1 MINRAL
7 PYLRSLNVSVQS
19 RFLFVVITILIFSS
33 ATGFGGYV
41 IFSKNMFQD
50 MYDLHVNPILHLN
63 EMKNIYTIN
72 TLDTIDEMLS
82 GHVSADDAKDIL
94 KLAQNLVKKEWQS
107 YSSISKSKNH
117 HLNLFTH
124 AAKKQLL
131 AEGQKAFETVQQ
143 GINELMDAIE
153 TNNRTAIPDLLSQQI
168 RPVIINTI
176 DLLNDMIEFEAA
188 SIQYGTDFMQQHFNR
203 LISIVLPIFLLG
215 FALIFIFVRFIL
227 SNIRDITQQLSHSQ
241 QELSEANLLLEHRVE
256 KRTREIQAAKEQFES
271 LVENM
276 GDSFVVYRYD
286 PNGIVFYVNSSV
298 KSVFGMS
305 REDILG
311 TDWSKSIQWSR
322 NSLARSQEKTMKLL
336 TGKTAFVQNELS
348 FIHPDGQE
356 RFIRTSDHV
365 VCDKMDQVASIDGF
379 LEDITLSRQTKMEKR
394 QGEEALLVANQNLTR
409 SVALA
414 KEMAQKADSAN
425 KAKSEF
431 LANMSHEIRTP
442 MNAIIGMSSLAMQMD
457 LEEKTCNYI
466 SKVHQSAESLLGILN
481 DILDFSKIESG
492 KMDLE
497 NINFRLEDVMLNLL
511 NIIGIKAGKKGL
523 EMMYNITPGIPT
535 ALMGDPMRLG
545 QIMLNL
551 CNNAVK
557 FTDRGGEIIV
567 SVSMEED
574 NDKGNQ
580 VRLQFSV
587 KDSGIGMSGKEQ
599 QNLFQPFNQ
608 ADSSVT
614 RKYGGTGLGLSISK
628 QLAQMMEGRM
638 WVESEPGTGSTFY
651 FTVLLG
657 QQEEQPASFRIED
670 QGVESLHVLI
680 VDDNETSRD
689 ILTEQL
695 CSYNVTCDQAHSGE
709 AALTML
715 KQMDDHDAYDLV
727 LMDWCMP
734 GLDGIE
740 TARLIQSE
748 TGLGHIPTIIMI
760 SAYDRLQIHKAV
772 KNLKLADFLAKPI
785 TPSKLHNAILRAMGY
800 KTIESDQS
808 ANSHEKVIQAIDE
821 LRGARVL
828 LVEDNE
834 INQELAMEL
843 LMNNGI
849 RVDCASN
856 GQQALE
862 RLGQKHYDGV
872 LMDCQMPVMDGYTAT
887 EKIRQNP
894 GFEKLPVIAMTA
906 HAMVGDRQKSLDAGM
921 NDYISKPLNVD
932 RMFMT
937 MARWIVPVE
946 PAPKSAV
953 NPPDKNVEPGIPNI
967 PGIDIEAG
975 LKVTQNNVKLYR
987 KLLLKFLDKQA
998 DFAETFK
1005 NAWESN
1011 DLQAARLAA
1020 HTLKGVAGNLGM
1032 IDIRTCASTLEKA
1045 VKEAAENVDTLLD
1058 DVSAKLKPVLTG
1070 LQTFQEGSFVE
1081 KANADDIVEFYRINP
1096 LLAELGNYLGENDTK
1111 SIAVAKKLIPF
1122 FRDTKHDGS
1131 FEQIMQAIMDY
1142 DFEQAEKNLQELALI
1157 IKHAAGL
1164 VP

>member
-1 MINRAL
+1 
-7 PYLRSLNVSVQS
+7 
-19 RFLFVVITILIFSS
+19 
-33 ATGFGGYV
+33 
-41 IFSKNMFQD
+41 

-63 EMKNIYTIN
+63 EIKNIYTIN

-82 GHVSADDAKDIL
+82 GHISADDAKDIL
-94 KLAQNLVKKEWQS
+94 KLAQNLVKKEWRS
-107 YSSISKSKNH
+107 YNVIAKSEKH
-117 HLNLFTH
+117 HHNLFNH
-124 AAKKQLL
+124 ASKKQLL
-131 AEGQKAFETVQQ
+131 DEGQETFETVQQ
-143 GINELMDAIE
+143 RINELVDAIE
-153 TNNRTAIPDLLSQQI
+153 TNNRAAIPDLLSQQI
-168 RPVIINTI
+168 RPGIINAI
-176 DLLNDMIEFEAA
+176 DILNDIIESEAA
-188 SIQYGTDFMQQHFNR
+188 DIQYSTDFMQQHFNR
-203 LISIVLPIFLLG
+203 LIFFVLPIFLLG
-215 FALIFIFVRFIL
+215 FTLIFIFVRFVL
-227 SNIRDITQQLSHSQ
+227 SNIRNIAHQLNHSQ
-241 QELSEANLLLEHRVE
+241 QELSKANLLLEHRVE
-256 KRTREIQAAKEQFES
+256 KRTREIQEAKDQFES

-305 REDILG
+305 RKNILG
-311 TDWSKSIQWSR
+311 TDWSKIIQWSR
-322 NSLARSQEKTMKLL
+322 DSPARLQENVMKLL
-336 TGKTAFVQNELS
+336 TGKIAFIQSELS

-356 RFIRTSDHV
+356 KFIRISDHV
-365 VCDKMDQVASIDGF
+365 VCDNKDQVVSIDGF

-394 QGEEALLVANQNLTR
+394 QGEEALVVANQNLTR

-414 KEMAQKADSAN
+414 EEMAEKAESAN

-442 MNAIIGMSSLAMQMD
+442 MNAIIGMSSLAMQMN
-457 LEEKTCNYI
+457 LEEKTRNYV
-466 SKVHQSAESLLGILN
+466 SKVHRSAESLLGILN

-497 NINFRLEDVMLNLL
+497 NIDFRLEDVMLNLL

-523 EMMYNITPGIPT
+523 EMMYDITPQIPM

-545 QIMLNL
+545 QILLNL

-580 VRLQFSV
+580 VRLRFSV
-587 KDSGIGMSGKEQ
+587 KDSGIGISGKEQ
-599 QNLFQPFNQ
+599 KNLFQPFNQ

-614 RKYGGTGLGLSISK
+614 RKYGGTGLGLSISR
-628 QLAQMMEGRM
+628 QLARMMGGRM
-638 WVESEPGTGSTFY
+638 WVESEPGAGSTFY

-657 QQEEQPASFRIED
+657 KQAEQPASFRIED
-670 QGVESLHVLI
+670 QGLASLHVLI
-680 VDDNETSRD
+680 VDDNDTCRD
-689 ILTEQL
+689 ILTQQL
-695 CSYNVTCDQAHSGE
+695 CSYNVTCNQAHSGE

-715 KQMDDHDAYDLV
+715 KHMDDHDAYDLV
-727 LMDWCMP
+727 LMDWRMP

-748 TGLGHIPTIIMI
+748 TELSHIPTIIMI

-772 KNLKLADFLAKPI
+772 KDLRLADFLAKPI
-785 TPSKLHNAILRAMGY
+785 TPSKLYNAVLKAMGY
-800 KTIESDQS
+800 KAVESDQN
-808 ANSHEKVIQAIDE
+808 ANSPEKVTQAIDK

-834 INQELAMEL
+834 INQELAMAL

-849 RVDCASN
+849 RVDCAFD

-862 RLGQKHYDGV
+862 FLDQKHYDGV

-887 EKIRQNP
+887 GKIRQNP
-894 GFEKLPVIAMTA
+894 EFEKLPVIAMTA

-937 MARWIVPVE
+937 MARWIVPIE
-946 PAPKSAV
+946 PAKENAV
-953 NPPDKNVEPGIPNI
+953 NPPNKDVEPGLPNI

-975 LKVTQNNVKLYR
+975 LKVTQNNAKLYR

-1005 NAWESN
+1005 NAWEN
-1011 DLQAARLAA
+1011 DDLQAAKIAA
-1020 HTLKGVAGNLGM
+1020 HTLKGVAANLGM
-1032 IDIRTCASTLEKA
+1032 MDVRTCASALEKA
-1045 VKEAAENVDTLLD
+1045 VKESTENVETLLD
-1058 DVSAKLKPVLTG
+1058 EVSAKLKPVFAG
-1070 LQTFQEGSFVE
+1070 LQTLQEGSFVE
-1081 KANADDIVEFYRINP
+1081 KANADDVEFNRIDP
-1096 LLAELGNYLGENDTK
+1096 LLAELGNCLDENDTK
-1111 SIAVAKKLIPF
+1111 SIEVAKKLIPF
-1122 FRDTKHDGS
+1122 FRNTKYGDS
-1131 FEQIMQAIMDY
+1131 FEQIMQAIRDY
-1142 DFEQAEKNLQELALI
+1142 DFEQAENDLQELASVI
-1157 IKHAAGL
+1157 QRSSGL
-1164 VP
+1164 GP